1 MATFSTFG
9 DHAVQGKIVL
19 VRVDFNT
26 PIHPQ
31 TKEIT
36 DDTRIRAHAP
46 TLDELAE
53 HGGKV
58 VVMAHQGRPDSP
70 DFSTLQKHSVS
81 LSQIL
86 GRPVR
91 YVDDVHGEKALSAI
105 TALRPGEILMLDN
118 LRLCDDE
125 LAKGTVEEHA
135 RSDMVRNL
143 ASVADLYVND
153 GFAVAH
159 RAQASIVGFPQ
170 LLPSMAGRVME
181 RELTALNRVK
191 TAEAKPCVYV
201 LGGAKA
207 DDAASVTEYVLSE
220 RTADTVLTGGV
231 IGELFIHA
239 QGTNL
244 GDAVVKYLEGKDVF
258 QYVPAIR
265 ELFARFNGQILTPI
279 DFGIDVEG
287 GCQIIGLD
295 DLPTA
300 YPMFDIGPATVQ
312 LYADVLKTAKT
323 IVLSGPMGVYER
335 PVFRAGTQGVFD
347 AVVDSDAFSVAGGGN
362 TIEALEK
369 LGLRDRIS
377 YVSTGGGAL
386 MEFLTGK
393 ILPGVAALERS
404 HG

>member
-1 MATFSTFG
+1 MATFSTL
-9 DHAVQGKIVL
+9 DDLDVQGQTVL

-26 PIHPQ
+26 PINPQ

-46 TLDELAE
+46 TLGELAE
-53 HGGKV
+53 QGGKV
-58 VVMAHQGRPDSP
+58 VVMAHQGRPGSP
-70 DFSTLQKHSVS
+70 DFSTLQKHSVA

-91 YVDDVHGEKALSAI
+91 YVDDIYGERALSAI
-105 TALRPGEILMLDN
+105 KALQPGELLMLDN

-125 LAKGTVEEHA
+125 LAKGTGEGHA
-135 RSDMVRNL
+135 RSEMVRTL

-181 RELTALNRVK
+181 RELNALNRVK

-207 DDAASVTEYVLSE
+207 DDAASVTE
-220 RTADTVLTGGV
+220 
-231 IGELFIHA
+231 
-239 QGTNL
+239 GTHL
-244 GDAVVKYLEGKDVF
+244 GDAVVKYLEGLDIF

-265 ELFARFNGQILTPI
+265 ELFTRFDGQILTPI
-279 DFGIDVEG
+279 DFGIDVDG

-300 YPMFDIGPATVQ
+300 YPMFDIGPATTQ
-312 LYADVLKTAKT
+312 LYADALKTAQT

-335 PVFRAGTQGVFD
+335 PEFQAGTRGVFN

-369 LGLRDRIS
+369 LGLRNRIS

-393 ILPGVAALERS
+393 VLPGVAALERS
-404 HG
+404 QS

>member
-1 MATFSTFG
+1 MATFSTL
-9 DHAVQGKIVL
+9 DDCDVQGKTVL
-19 VRVDFNT
+19 VRVDFNA

-46 TLDELAE
+46 TLGELAE

-58 VVMAHQGRPDSP
+58 VVMAHQGRPGSS
-70 DFSTLQKHSVS
+70 DFSTLQKHSVA

-91 YVDDVHGEKALSAI
+91 YVDDVYGERALSAI
-105 TALRPGEILMLDN
+105 KALHPGEILMLDN
-118 LRLCDDE
+118 LRMCEDE

-135 RSDMVRNL
+135 RSEMVRTL
-143 ASVADLYVND
+143 ASVADFYVND

-159 RAQASIVGFPQ
+159 RAQASIVGFPR

-181 RELTALNRVK
+181 KELTALNRVK
-191 TAEAKPCVYV
+191 TAEEKPCVYV

-207 DDAASVTEYVLSE
+207 DDAASVTEYVLGE
-220 RTADTVLTGGV
+220 RTADAVLTGGV

-239 QGTNL
+239 QGIYL
-244 GDAVVKYLEGKDVF
+244 GDVVVKYLEGLDIF
-258 QYVPAIR
+258 QFVPAIR
-265 ELFARFNGQILTPI
+265 KLFARFNGQILTPI
-279 DFGIDVEG
+279 DFGIDVNGE
-287 GCQIIGLD
+287 CQIIGLD
-295 DLPTA
+295 ALPAA

-312 LYADVLKTAKT
+312 RYAEVLKTAKT

-335 PVFRAGTQGVFD
+335 PEFQAGTHGVFN

-369 LGLRDRIS
+369 LGLQDRIS